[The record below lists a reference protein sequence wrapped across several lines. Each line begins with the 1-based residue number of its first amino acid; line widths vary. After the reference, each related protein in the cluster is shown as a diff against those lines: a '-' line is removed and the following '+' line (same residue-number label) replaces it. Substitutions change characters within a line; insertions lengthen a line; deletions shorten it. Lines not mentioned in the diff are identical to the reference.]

1 MKKHVQDQNL
11 NPNNNLI
18 LSNITIENQ
27 SIVQSDDIS
36 LVNHSISN
44 VSSEYESSESELI
57 DQDVANHNLMFN
69 KFMNTQFDD
78 IEKEN
83 EEYKKIYGCDLYS
96 RVNGK
101 LVNPY
106 PTVNKNQVNGNQVLE
121 TNQGNQAIESNQ
133 DNQVLKS
140 NQISAVFVGVGHEI
154 NNNLILSNVTTS
166 NENNTANE
174 CNTDQDQLQEEFGY
188 DYAEFK
194 RRKQEEIEKQEIEKA
209 IDDADQALTEQA
221 KQQSRPRGRPSNKKQ
236 DKEIGK
242 AIDDDGDDEL
252 FNAQTKQGRSSKKQ
266 GRCRK

>member
-18 LSNITIENQ
+18 LSNITTKNQ
-27 SIVQSDDIS
+27 SVVQSDDIS
-36 LVNHSISN
+36 LVNHSIPN
-44 VSSEYESSESELI
+44 VSSEYESSENELI
-57 DQDVANHNLMFN
+57 DQDVANHNHMFD
-69 KFMNTQFDD
+69 KFMNTHFDD
-78 IEKEN
+78 MEEEN
-83 EEYKKIYGCDLYS
+83 EEFKKISGCDFFP

-101 LVNPY
+101 LVNLLE
-106 PTVNKNQVNGNQVLE
+106 VINKNQVNGNQVLE

-221 KQQSRPRGRPSNKKQ
+221 KQQSRTRGRPSKKKQ